1 MYCELLV
8 LGLAL
13 RQPHVVVSHEP
24 LPQPSTPTAQKMYE
38 LDIRMFKAGGVG
50 WWWGVGGGQPSA
62 FSVFACRGGA
72 VGCPAIG
79 TVRNFWGSAWWW

>member
-38 LDIRMFKAGGVG
+38 LDIRMFKAGGMG
-50 WWWGVGGGQPSA
+50 WWWGVGGGSPALFRFLRAEAARWAARPSA
-62 FSVFACRGGA
+62 LWERPNKWA
-72 VGCPAIG
+72 
-79 TVRNFWGSAWWW
+79 